1 MIIYAHADTER
12 HREAAFE
19 NLKLTIFLIFVL
31 LDIKL
36 ICLRSVKSIEG
47 EKTQPLKL

>member
-1 MIIYAHADTER
+1 MHMQTQED
-12 HREAAFE
+12 REATFE

-47 EKTQPLKL
+47 EKTQSLKL